1 VKTKT
6 RALVAIPV
14 LSLALWGLQGPNALA
29 ASCTDGPNDEE
40 PADNSDT
47 DDLATVPVTGTKVYG
62 GDGDGDQT
70 TVDGGIGVGGSTGYL
85 ETDGDGETGSIEGH
99 NNATGLDGRIDISGD
114 PSVCVNEQTL
124 P

>member
-1 VKTKT
+1 
-6 RALVAIPV
+6 V
-14 LSLALWGLQGPNALA
+14 LSFALWGLQGPNALA
-29 ASCTDGPNDEE
+29 ASCTDGPYDEE

-47 DDLATVPVTGTKVYG
+47 DG
-62 GDGDGDQT
+62 G
-70 TVDGGIGVGGSTGYL
+70 VGVGGSTGYL

-99 NNATGLDGRIDISGD
+99 NNATGLDGRINVSGD